1 MESHSDQECRG
12 SNNVKMLFNT
22 PDQNVIIDNSY
33 ICPRFELIVFEKRI
47 N

>member
-1 MESHSDQECRG
+1 MI
-12 SNNVKMLFNT
+12 KTLFNT
-22 PDQNVIIDNSY
+22 PDQNMIIDNNY